1 MDKMTKI
8 LVSGSSELRG
18 IFNSLGNKK
27 KYKEVEVKES
37 KPKQDKKSTKNTK
50 KK

>member
-8 LVSGSSELRG
+8 LVSGSSELKG
-18 IFNSLGNKK
+18 IFTSLNNNKK
-27 KYKEVEVKES
+27 PKDIEVKES
-37 KPKQDKKSTKNTK
+37 KPKQDKKPTKRMK